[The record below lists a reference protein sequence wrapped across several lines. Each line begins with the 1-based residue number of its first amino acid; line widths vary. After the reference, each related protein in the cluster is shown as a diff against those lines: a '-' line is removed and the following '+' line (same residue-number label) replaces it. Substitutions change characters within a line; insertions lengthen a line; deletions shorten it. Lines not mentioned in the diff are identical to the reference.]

1 MIDLP
6 IRRSGDLS
14 GEFVIYLAILRRA
27 AGTVGFVLLSVV
39 LVAGRQDARA
49 GLCGSLDR
57 PLADQARML
66 EPLGEPART
75 ALVSLA
81 ESPVEGEALCGIA
94 GLSALGDRR
103 VIPLLASALRN
114 EAFREE
120 AYRLA
125 RWAAFVAGG
134 PDRDLGEAMLP
145 VVDALGDGSIRDA
158 VGDDAIWLLGEVDHA
173 AARDRLLAE
182 LDRTRSEATLDAVVH
197 ALARQ
202 GDPRVRARVAALG
215 ADALRGKSGNATP
228 EQARRLGAVAFYQL
242 ALAPESMTEGFETL
256 GTIAL
261 RDQEAAAAWA
271 VHTLCARAVR
281 RPGEQAAI
289 EAHRLALV
297 DDLGRRGVSWSGVK
311 GPFGCGR

>member
-1 MIDLP
+1 VIW
-6 IRRSGDLS
+6 DLS
-14 GEFVIYLAILRRA
+14 RELGIYA
-27 AGTVGFVLLSVV
+27 VGFVVLSVV

-57 PLADQARML
+57 PLADQARVL

-81 ESPVEGEALCGIA
+81 GSAVKGEALCGLA
-94 GLSALGDRR
+94 GLAALDDRR
-103 VIPLLASALRN
+103 VIPLLAAALRN

-145 VVDALGDGSIRDA
+145 VVDALDDRSIRDA
-158 VGDDAIWLLGEVDHA
+158 AGDDAIWLLGEVDHA
-173 AARDRLLAE
+173 VARERLVAD
-182 LDRTRSEATLDAVVH
+182 LDRARNEATLDAVVH

-202 GDPRVRARVAALG
+202 GEPRVRERVTALG

-242 ALAPESMTEGFETL
+242 ALAPQAMTDGLATL
-256 GTIAL
+256 DAIAL

-281 RPGEQAAI
+281 RPSEQAAI
-289 EAHRLALV
+289 EAHRQALV
-297 DDLGRRGVSWSGVK
+297 EELRRHGVTWSGVT
-311 GPFGCGR
+311 GRIGCDR

>member
-1 MIDLP
+1 MADLT
-6 IRRSGDLS
+6 IGC
-14 GEFVIYLAILRRA
+14 RA
-27 AGTVGFVLLSVV
+27 AGAVGLVLLSVV
-39 LVAGRQDARA
+39 LAAGRQDARA

-57 PLADQARML
+57 PLADQARVL

-75 ALVSLA
+75 ALLGLA
-81 ESPVEGEALCGIA
+81 GSPVAGEALCGIA

-103 VIPLLASALRN
+103 VIPQLAAALRN

-145 VVDALGDGSIRDA
+145 VVDALGDGGIRDA
-158 VGDDAIWLLGEVDHA
+158 AGDEAMWLLGEVDHA
-173 AARDRLLAE
+173 AARDLLVAE
-182 LDRTRSEATLDAVVH
+182 FDRTLSEATLDAVVH

-202 GDPRVRARVAALG
+202 GEPRVRERVTALG

-242 ALAPESMTEGFETL
+242 ALAPQAMTDGLETL

-281 RPGEQAAI
+281 RPSERAAI
-289 EAHRLALV
+289 EAHRQALV
-297 DDLGRRGVSWSGVK
+297 EELRRSGVTWSEVK
-311 GPFGCGR
+311 GRFGCDR